1 MGETDTHYH
10 FYCIYRRSQDKAVEV
25 FAPKNGILTDFLM
38 EDYHDVEFDPT
49 PYEGKSGFKL
59 YEHQIDTIKFL
70 LSRKKGI
77 VSLDMGMGKTISAIV
92 AALEGKYEHILVISP
107 SSVKKTWENELMHF
121 VDEDEF
127 TVVQGSKWDDAKFT
141 IINYDILDNF
151 YTIPEQTVKSSE
163 LNVDDDGNVIREY
176 KNKKIVATPKDMILD
191 TDPALCSA
199 RLQNTKRSEHHPII
213 WKTMPI
219 ERK

>member
-1 MGETDTHYH
+1 MSNFDKEPKEINKIVKIADWYGEKLQEKWEIEFVPKKLKITWFLGETDTHYH

-107 SSVKKTWENELMHF
+107 SSK
-121 VDEDEF
+121 
-127 TVVQGSKWDDAKFT
+127 
-141 IINYDILDNF
+141 
-151 YTIPEQTVKSSE
+151 
-163 LNVDDDGNVIREY
+163 IRSQ
-176 KNKKIVATPKDMILD
+176 I
-191 TDPALCSA
+191 ALC
-199 RLQNTKRSEHHPII
+199 QKII
-213 WKTMPI
+213 I
-219 ERK
+219 